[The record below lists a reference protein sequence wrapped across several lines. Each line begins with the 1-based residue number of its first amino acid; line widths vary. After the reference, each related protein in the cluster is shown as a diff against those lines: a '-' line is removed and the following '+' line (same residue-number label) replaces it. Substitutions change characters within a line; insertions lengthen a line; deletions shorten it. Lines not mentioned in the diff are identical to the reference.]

1 MILIELIA
9 SVAYFAVVAPLIALA
24 ISYAFKARKLE
35 VISEEDHRKLHDL
48 ANKSSKNMEI
58 ALFAG
63 VIYMVLVL
71 VTSIADDN
79 IFTTLFNVVVLVFD
93 LVVLLYVRKKRF

>member
-1 MILIELIA
+1 MVLIELIA
-9 SVAYFAVVAPLIALA
+9 TVVYFAVVAPLIALA
-24 ISYAFKARKLE
+24 ISYTFKASKLK
-35 VISEEDHRKLHDL
+35 VSSEDDRRKLHDL

-71 VTSIADDN
+71 VTSIADGN

-93 LVVLLYVRKKRF
+93 LFVLWFVRKKRF